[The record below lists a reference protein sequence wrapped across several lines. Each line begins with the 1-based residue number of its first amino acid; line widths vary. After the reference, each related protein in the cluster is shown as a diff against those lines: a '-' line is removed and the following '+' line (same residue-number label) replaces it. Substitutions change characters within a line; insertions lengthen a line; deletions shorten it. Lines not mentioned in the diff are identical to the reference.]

1 MRNQAADL
9 MIRRPMR
16 GLVRRLGA
24 DRRGG
29 VLLESAIML
38 GVGIVSAMQVG
49 ALMGSTLQ
57 QSFAPVI
64 AAVTAL
70 NGG

>member
-1 MRNQAADL
+1 MRNRAADL
-9 MIRRPMR
+9 MIRWPMPA
-16 GLVRRLGA
+16 LAA

-29 VLLESAIML
+29 VLLETAIML